1 MTTAIKTGDVR
12 LLFMTVPSDTGIDIN
27 LSLADEN
34 FMPIGKP
41 SYSMMPQDE
50 ISYHTELRQKATE
63 VGEFVKEFSTNPELN
78 PGYIA
83 EVEDE
88 NVADV

>member
-41 SYSMMPQDE
+41 SFSMMPTQE
-50 ISYHTELRQKATE
+50 EKYHTELRQKATE
-63 VGEFVKEFSTNPELN
+63 AGEFVKEFSTNEELN

-83 EVEDE
+83 NEDE
-88 NVADV
+88 TV